1 MILATLTTFPFKGRE
16 VIMPARSMRNKLRWQ
31 TEKVDQHLVKC
42 QTHLQF
48 LDELAE
54 GQSPYIAENMPIMVT
69 LIEQMRSLVA
79 SFRQGL

>member
-1 MILATLTTFPFKGRE
+1 MWGVTMAG
-16 VIMPARSMRNKLRWQ
+16 RSMRNKLRWQ

-48 LDELAE
+48 LDELAD
-54 GQSPYIAENMPIMVT
+54 GQSEYITENMPIMVT
-69 LIEQMRSLVA
+69 LIEQMRSLIA

>member
-1 MILATLTTFPFKGRE
+1 MRRVTLMILPSKGRE
-16 VIMPARSMRNKLRWQ
+16 VIMPGRSMRNKLRWQ

-42 QTHLQF
+42 QSHLQF

-54 GQSPYIAENMPIMVT
+54 GQSDYIKENIPRMVT
-69 LIEQMRSLVA
+69 LIEQMRAIIA